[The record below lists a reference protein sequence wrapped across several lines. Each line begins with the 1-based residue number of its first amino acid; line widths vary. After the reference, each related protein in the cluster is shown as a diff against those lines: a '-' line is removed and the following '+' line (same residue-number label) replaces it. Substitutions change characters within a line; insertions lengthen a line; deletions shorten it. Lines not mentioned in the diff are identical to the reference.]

1 MYARP
6 GLVSDPVNSVLP
18 SGDSTAELARPTA
31 APVGS
36 CSDSATLPPESTLT
50 TRPKGGA
57 TSSTTCCGTR
67 EAAQRRGGEEAR
79 AVAPAAVSLELI
91 ETQKWSTTTAA
102 AAAAA
107 IVGEEEEEEGGAG
120 EGGTPKTPSQYPGRE
135 RANGWIRP
143 ASGPRR
149 GARTSLAEN
158 VSHMIIAS
166 SFPVAAARE
175 SEKAIPLLNQLPVET
190 TTVFPVLGSWR
201 QSLPPRSP
209 EKSEPS
215 DVENVSKAW
224 IPSDLAGGA
233 GGAAIES
240 VK

>member
-6 GLVSDPVNSVLP
+6 GLVSDPVNSVLL

-31 APVGS
+31 TPVGS

-107 IVGEEEEEEGGAG
+107 IVGEEEEEGGAG